1 MDDKGAISL
10 LEDTEQDLFDQVQ
23 DYCCERTSTEGF
35 SDITKQYIA
44 AHKRLISRY
53 CSRFGQQAAIPNS
66 SDRDRAFHAQLQ
78 RHIEDFTWW
87 LKGYSYTP
95 ASRFESFCFKLCL
108 AVPAESNMF
117 DAMRKRG
124 VDLHDA
130 YITDTSGESSPTF
143 AVDREMQALAPP
155 IIERILSARVM
166 GLTREEEKS
175 AIEAALSRKRKRAS
189 EQVDEYRV

>member
-1 MDDKGAISL
+1 MEDD
-10 LEDTEQDLFDQVQ
+10 EQDLFDQVQ
-23 DYCCERTSTEGF
+23 EYCCERTSTEGF

-53 CSRFGQQAAIPNS
+53 CSRFRQQADIPSWSN
-66 SDRDRAFHAQLQ
+66 RDRAFHVQLQ

-108 AVPAESNMF
+108 AVPAEANMF

-124 VDLHDA
+124 IDLHDA

-143 AVDREMQALAPP
+143 AVYREMQELAPP
-155 IIERILSARVM
+155 IIDRVLGARVM
-166 GLTREEEKS
+166 ELTEEEGKS
-175 AIEAALSRKRKRAS
+175 AMEAALSRKRKRAS
-189 EQVDEYRV
+189 EQIDEHRM